1 MKRKATMVF
10 AVAIAGRT
18 AMADP
23 APSVRP
29 RTLAT
34 GQPACG
40 NVMLKGVEPPACTT
54 LRVIVTTV
62 LQEGEQI
69 RAHLPRDDRRL
80 TLAMG
85 TRPRP

>member
-1 MKRKATMVF
+1 MKRKAMMLF
-10 AVAIAGRT
+10 AVALASGP
-18 AMADP
+18 AAADP
-23 APSVRP
+23 TPSTP
-29 RTLAT
+29 RRLAT

-69 RAHLPRDDRRL
+69 RAHLPDDRPL